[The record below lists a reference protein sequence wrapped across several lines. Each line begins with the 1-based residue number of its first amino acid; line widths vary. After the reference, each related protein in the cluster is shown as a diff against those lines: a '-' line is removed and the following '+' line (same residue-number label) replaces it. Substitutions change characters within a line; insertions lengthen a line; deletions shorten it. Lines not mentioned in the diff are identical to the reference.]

1 MLYREFGI
9 ADKNRKVDQMATY
22 KDEEVLT
29 FIEAQIHPIDNS
41 VPDCRCV
48 IRLTSMH
55 VYVSEDNFDGTFT
68 DHYVFDNMKI
78 DEILIDTPYAT
89 SVKLSETHGESDGFG
104 TLKWSV
110 SNSLIGKLLSRRKGG
125 TVNSTQG
132 NKEARKYLKIVY
144 RDENGKIEHL
154 YFDECSKNP
163 ASFIKVFESM
173 R

>member
-1 MLYREFGI
+1 
-9 ADKNRKVDQMATY
+9 MATY
-22 KDEEVLT
+22 KDEEVLAS
-29 FIEAQIHPIDNS
+29 IEAQIHPMDNS

-68 DHYVFDNMKI
+68 DHYVLNNMKI
-78 DEILIDTPYAT
+78 DEMLIDTPYAT

-110 SNSLIGKLLSRRKGG
+110 SNSFIGKLLSRRKGG

-132 NKEARKYLKIVY
+132 NKEQRKYLKIVY

>member
-1 MLYREFGI
+1 MS
-9 ADKNRKVDQMATY
+9 TY
-22 KDEEVLT
+22 NNEEVLAS
-29 FIEAQIHPIDNS
+29 IEAQIHPTDNRI
-41 VPDCRCV
+41 PDCRCV

-68 DHYVFDNMKI
+68 DYYVLDNMKI

-144 RDENGKIEHL
+144 RDENAKIEHL
-154 YFDECSKNP
+154 YFDECNKNP
-163 ASFIKVFESM
+163 ASFIKVFKSM

>member
-1 MLYREFGI
+1 
-9 ADKNRKVDQMATY
+9 MATY
-22 KDEEVLT
+22 KDEEVLAS
-29 FIEAQIHPIDNS
+29 IEAQIHPADNRI
-41 VPDCRCV
+41 PDCRCV

-68 DHYVFDNMKI
+68 DYYVLDNMKI

-89 SVKLSETHGESDGFG
+89 SVKLSETHGKSDGFG

-110 SNSLIGKLLSRRKGG
+110 SNSLIGKLLSLRKGG
-125 TVNSTQG
+125 TINSTQG
-132 NKEARKYLKIVY
+132 NKEQRKYLKIVY

-163 ASFIKVFESM
+163 ASFIKAFESM

>member
-1 MLYREFGI
+1 
-9 ADKNRKVDQMATY
+9 MATY
-22 KDEEVLT
+22 KDEEVLAS
-29 FIEAQIHPIDNS
+29 IEAQIHPMDNS

-68 DHYVFDNMKI
+68 DHYVLDNMKI

-125 TVNSTQG
+125 TINSTQG

-144 RDENGKIEHL
+144 HDETGKKENL

>member
-1 MLYREFGI
+1 
-9 ADKNRKVDQMATY
+9 MATY
-22 KDEEVLT
+22 KDEEVLGT
-29 FIEAQIHPIDNS
+29 IEAQIHPMDNS

-55 VYVSEDNFDGTFT
+55 VYVSEDNFDGTYT
-68 DHYVFDNMKI
+68 DHYVLDIGKI
-78 DEILIDTPYAT
+78 DEMLIDAPYAT
-89 SVKLSETHGESDGFG
+89 SAKLGETHGDGDGFG
-104 TLKWSV
+104 SLKWSV

-132 NKEARKYLKIVY
+132 NKERRKYLKIVY
-144 RDENGKIEHL
+144 RDATGKIEHL

>member
-1 MLYREFGI
+1 
-9 ADKNRKVDQMATY
+9 MATY

-144 RDENGKIEHL
+144 RDETGKIEHL